1 MTGRLFLSV
10 SLILILV
17 ALCSADESPPAPVTL
32 GDFGLQF
39 TPPPTDFWERTQHS
53 TDRIVAFTT
62 LKHDAIV
69 AFELLPDDM
78 VIDRPVTA
86 AILKQLRGEHLK
98 NKTKMFLDPV
108 AESDER
114 FALKVHERFEVGRD
128 DKKKVSD
135 QLHMYLYVGKHLLMA
150 TVNSVA
156 GDPESVDAAH
166 RQAEDALLSATAPGV
181 KPRKF
186 IPRPTTRPST
196 KPATRAVAKPKIATP

>member
-1 MTGRLFLSV
+1 MTRRLYVSV
-10 SLILILV
+10 SAILIL
-17 ALCSADESPPAPVTL
+17 AAWCRADESPPAPITL
-32 GDFGLQF
+32 GDLGLQF
-39 TPPPTDFWERTQHS
+39 TPPPTDFWERTLHS
-53 TDRIVAFTT
+53 TDRIIAFTT

-69 AFELLPDDM
+69 AFELLPTDM

-114 FALKVHERFEVGRD
+114 FALKVHERFEVGKD

-135 QLHMYLYVGKHLLMA
+135 QLHMYLYVGRQLLMA

-166 RQAEDALLSATAPGV
+166 RQA
-181 KPRKF
+181 
-186 IPRPTTRPST
+186 
-196 KPATRAVAKPKIATP
+196 